1 VQFSTI
7 PFAGTHMDIPSITDL
22 TQLSDFDEINQVLL
36 SPKFVQG
43 GFPESGK
50 KFIAGVITL
59 LDGKTHAQRRL
70 VMSRMLNDN
79 HVADMRETFLKPAI
93 DQSLKEIAAS
103 TSSVD
108 GIIHTDL
115 VMLAQRSIHRI
126 AAAVSGVDGINSPGD
141 ADRLIE
147 LVRRIAAGVTVQFSR
162 EPQEE
167 VLRDAENAKQEFN
180 REFFAVSLSRRMA
193 LAEELKAARI
203 SADGLPQDM
212 LMQTVAHRDDVWSG
226 DEDLPLREICHF
238 LVGASQTTAG
248 SLVLFIL
255 RLEQWFADHP
265 DDRAL
270 VDSDPNFLRAAAYE
284 SLRLTVGAPARL
296 RRATEDVTL
305 KSGRTIKQ
313 GETIALLF
321 IPANMS
327 KSRFGEDADQFNPHR
342 DVGSLTPWGL
352 SFGAGAHACPGRPL
366 VTGNR
371 SMKAQT
377 EVDGTLVTISRRLY
391 ASGLRLNE
399 DRPPVPD
406 PNTHYSVFQEVP
418 IKFTNPKG
426 MISEARAEASS
437 S

>member
-1 VQFSTI
+1 MKFSTI
-7 PFAGTHMDIPSITDL
+7 PFASTHMDIPSITNL

-36 SPKFVQG
+36 SQKFIQG
-43 GFPESGK
+43 GFPVSGK

-79 HVADMRETFLKPAI
+79 HVADMREAFLEPAI
-93 DQSLKEIAAS
+93 DQSLKEIAAG
-103 TSSVD
+103 TKPVD
-108 GIIHTDL
+108 EIIHADL

-126 AAAVSGVDGINSPGD
+126 AAAVSGVDGIDTPKD

-162 EPQEE
+162 EPEEE
-167 VLRDAENAKQEFN
+167 VLRDAEDAKQEFN
-180 REFFAVSLSRRMA
+180 NELFAASLKRRVA
-193 LAEELKAARI
+193 LADDVKSGAL
-203 SADGLPQDM
+203 SAEALPQDM
-212 LMQTVAHRDDVWSG
+212 LMQTVAHRDGVWSG

-265 DDRAL
+265 EDRTL

-296 RRATEDVTL
+296 RTAIEDVTL

-327 KSRFGEDADQFNPHR
+327 RESVRGR
-342 DVGSLTPWGL
+342 RGS
-352 SFGAGAHACPGRPL
+352 
-366 VTGNR
+366 V
-371 SMKAQT
+371 Q
-377 EVDGTLVTISRRLY
+377 
-391 ASGLRLNE
+391 
-399 DRPPVPD
+399 
-406 PNTHYSVFQEVP
+406 
-418 IKFTNPKG
+418 
-426 MISEARAEASS
+426 SS
-437 S
+437 P